1 MFLIVVIYR
10 NVAFT
15 SSNSQKYITELKQ
28 KTCHLPENGP
38 STDRTLY
45 IKREESTRGKKATD
59 AFIII
64 RVGMRRRL
72 HILIILWPFFR
83 KAISPSPEL
92 FQLLSHND
100 P

>member
-1 MFLIVVIYR
+1 M
-10 NVAFT
+10 
-15 SSNSQKYITELKQ
+15 
-28 KTCHLPENGP
+28 PGNGP

-45 IKREESTRGKKATD
+45 IKREESTRGKKAKD
-59 AFIII
+59 AFINI

-72 HILIILWPFFR
+72 HFLIILWPFFR

-92 FQLLSHND
+92 SQILSHND